1 MMAAA
6 RATPTTNHIQS
17 SSATGV
23 GICSGSCGYTEIV
36 MLLFSVGA
44 PHLAHFR
51 KPRNMVRAK
60 SLLPHFLQVGRVY
73 MSDV

>member
-1 MMAAA
+1 
-6 RATPTTNHIQS
+6 
-17 SSATGV
+17 
-23 GICSGSCGYTEIV
+23 V